1 MVTVH
6 GLCQASGVNWDAPAL
21 PPNGDDLIIYHS
33 IECLKKKDKYQHLPL
48 EGPRMRFHV
57 RYKPIWSKLQLQPG
71 FLWKKSL
78 TDWPLLE
85 WPCVTKGL
93 NLGRPMWH
101 AKKNAK
107 GFLRIMNAA
116 EKGGSI
122 YDFEPR
128 TVRRTTIPGEWYSIA
143 TKMIPACCVRGDAQE
158 FKYVGLFFAN
168 DEGEASKMRW
178 FLLRP
183 LFPFFLWWTEFGWE
197 GFFREAHS
205 VLLHERGRP
214 PWCLKKYEKIP
225 QVQRR
230 SSYSQMVIKKTWS
243 TGSFQVA
250 NNSK

>member
-1 MVTVH
+1 
-6 GLCQASGVNWDAPAL
+6 
-21 PPNGDDLIIYHS
+21 
-33 IECLKKKDKYQHLPL
+33 
-48 EGPRMRFHV
+48 MRFHV

-128 TVRRTTIPGEWYSIA
+128 TVTRTTIPGEWYSIA

-158 FKYVGLFFAN
+158 FKYVGPFFAN

-183 LFPFFLWWTEFGWE
+183 FFLSFCG
-197 GFFREAHS
+197 GRSLDGKVFFSWSSFCTLTWARPATMMFEKIRENTPSSAKIF
-205 VLLHERGRP
+205 LLSDGN
-214 PWCLKKYEKIP
+214 LKKHGQQDHFK
-225 QVQRR
+225 
-230 SSYSQMVIKKTWS
+230 
-243 TGSFQVA
+243 
-250 NNSK
+250 